1 MRAGKQVCSCSAAIS
16 VSASG
21 IGIAAQMFWSV
32 NSHQI
37 PIKYFMICSGERQD
51 SRHAIFQLFLFV
63 HPGTPYTALKCSESN
78 SQMPKASHVLCI
90 VVNN

>member
-1 MRAGKQVCSCSAAIS
+1 MRTGKQVCSCSAAIS

-21 IGIAAQMFWSV
+21 FGIVAQMFWSV
-32 NSHQI
+32 SSHQI
-37 PIKYFMICSGERQD
+37 KDFMICSGEGQD
-51 SRHAIFQLFLFV
+51 SRHANSQIFLLV

-78 SQMPKASHVLCI
+78 SQMPKASHLLCI